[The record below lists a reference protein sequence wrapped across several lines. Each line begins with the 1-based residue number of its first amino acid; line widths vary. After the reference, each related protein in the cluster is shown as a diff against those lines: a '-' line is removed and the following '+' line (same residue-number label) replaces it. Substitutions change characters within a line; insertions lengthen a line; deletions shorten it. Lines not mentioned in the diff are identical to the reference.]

1 MSAVASPTDDNPP
14 HRDDE
19 AMEVDHDQAD
29 QEGPQAADDDDDDD
43 DEGIDLRPG
52 AGSPGDSSEEEA
64 TDSEEEREIRK
75 GFIVDEDESAR
86 RRRRKHKKRRKHRDA
101 QDQDQDAD
109 DTKSRKRRKGSD
121 DEDAALDEDDLELL
135 QENMGIRLTKPK
147 GNKLR
152 RLRRAGPA
160 SGSDDDSP
168 AGRRSGRGRDD
179 GGDLQ
184 DIFADD
190 DDRAADDGGLEGL
203 FGADE
208 MAGFIEDDTD
218 DSRSEAGDSD
228 EDDEA
233 RRQRK
238 RDAKRREK
246 GERKKRRGAGLGM
259 GRVEGITQEA
269 WQEVAEVFGN
279 GQDYAWAME
288 DDDDDEKDG
297 KKELKD

>member
-1 MSAVASPTDDNPP
+1 
-14 HRDDE
+14 
-19 AMEVDHDQAD
+19 
-29 QEGPQAADDDDDDD
+29 
-43 DEGIDLRPG
+43 
-52 AGSPGDSSEEEA
+52 
-64 TDSEEEREIRK
+64 
-75 GFIVDEDESAR
+75 
-86 RRRRKHKKRRKHRDA
+86 
-101 QDQDQDAD
+101 
-109 DTKSRKRRKGSD
+109 
-121 DEDAALDEDDLELL
+121 
-135 QENMGIRLTKPK
+135 MGIRLTKPK
-147 GNKLR
+147 GVRPTSLSSRSCTREPTLTLASCPQNKLR

-190 DDRAADDGGLEGL
+190 DDRAGDDGGLEGL

-288 DDDDDEKDG
+288 DDDEDDKDG
-297 KKELKD
+297 KKELKDVRLPLSLPPSCSRLVSSGPAHPP